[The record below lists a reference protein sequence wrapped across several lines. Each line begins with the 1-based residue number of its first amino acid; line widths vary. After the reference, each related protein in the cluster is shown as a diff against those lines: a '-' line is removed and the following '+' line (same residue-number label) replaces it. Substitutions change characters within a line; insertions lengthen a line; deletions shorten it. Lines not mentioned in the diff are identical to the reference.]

1 MKKVL
6 SIALII
12 VLFICLFVLSGCKKN
27 VEEEPVEDEVII
39 EDKVPTL
46 IDRSNSKLQDEE
58 DIKKEIETASKKY
71 FETLYEGKISD
82 VSVKS
87 IMVYKGDEEEME
99 YVDLDIND
107 YAFQADFEIKPLSEN
122 DVEEL
127 TEYMGEYDKNT
138 GLIKIEQTY
147 GVMRYN
153 VISDE
158 YEVTSITID
167 SF

>member
-1 MKKVL
+1 M
-6 SIALII
+6 
-12 VLFICLFVLSGCKKN
+12 
-27 VEEEPVEDEVII
+27 
-39 EDKVPTL
+39 
-46 IDRSNSKLQDEE
+46 QDEE

-87 IMVYKGDEEEME
+87 IMVYKGDEEEMK

-153 VISDE
+153 AISDE